1 MISVKESGYNGDN
14 NLLAVKRVL
23 ILKNLIWRA
32 DKKMIQIVEH
42 SAKHKKGGSF
52 QAAMNQKT
60 GLFLILLINGTIDC
74 GSFSMR
80 LSSFNP

>member
-52 QAAMNQKT
+52 QAVIESKNWTIFDTFDKWYNWLWQ
-60 GLFLILLINGTIDC
+60 FLYEII
-74 GSFSMR
+74 F
-80 LSSFNP
+80 F

>member
-1 MISVKESGYNGDN
+1 
-14 NLLAVKRVL
+14 
-23 ILKNLIWRA
+23 
-32 DKKMIQIVEH
+32 MIQIVEH

-52 QAAMNQKT
+52 QAVMNQKT